1 MIILGL
7 TGSIG
12 MGKSTLAAMFRA
24 RGIAVFD
31 ADAEVHRLYEGAAVP
46 MIEAAFRGTTARGTD
61 GTARVDR
68 GKLAAAL
75 AVDSSGFT
83 RLEAIVHPLVQ
94 AEERAFLETQAS
106 RAAPIAVLEI
116 PLLYETGLNKKVDA
130 VVVASASPENQR
142 QRVLARGGMTEARLA
157 GLLARQVPDI
167 EKRQRADFVVDTNRS
182 LGECEAAVDAII
194 EALKGAS
201 ATAYD
206 HHWR

>member
-12 MGKSTLAAMFRA
+12 MGKSTIAAMFRA
-24 RGIAVFD
+24 RGITVFD

-46 MIEAAFRGTTARGTD
+46 MIEAAFPGTTVRGTD
-61 GTARVDR
+61 GSPRGDR
-68 GKLAAAL
+68 GKLAAAR
-75 AVDSSGFT
+75 AKDPAGFA

-94 AEERAFLETQAS
+94 AEERAFLKAEAS
-106 RAAPIAVLEI
+106 RAAAIAVLEI
-116 PLLYETGLNKKVDA
+116 PLLYETGLDKKVDA

-157 GLLARQVPDI
+157 NLLARQVPDD
-167 EKRQRADFVVDTNRS
+167 EKRRRADFIVDTNRS

-194 EALKGAS
+194 DALKGAS

-206 HHWR
+206 RHWR